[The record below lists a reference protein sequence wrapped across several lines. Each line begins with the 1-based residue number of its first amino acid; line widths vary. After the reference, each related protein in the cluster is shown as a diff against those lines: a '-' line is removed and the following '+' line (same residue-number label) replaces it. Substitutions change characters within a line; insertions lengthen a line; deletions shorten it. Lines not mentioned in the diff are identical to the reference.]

1 MLESYEG
8 EPNSVKLFPLPLI
21 SFHEAPE
28 PEYEFESA
36 ASR

>member
-8 EPNSVKLFPLPLI
+8 DPNSVKLFPLPLI
-21 SFHEAPE
+21 SFHEVPE